1 MAKIKAQFGQCKKC
15 KNQCLLLAGN
25 GGLCVPCKNYT
36 PAQKRLNQYLVNAKN
51 KNIVNIR
58 KAAGH

>member
-1 MAKIKAQFGQCKKC
+1 MKAQLGNCKKC

-36 PAQKRLNQYLVNAKN
+36 PAQQRLNQKLVQAKMQL
-51 KNIVNIR
+51 V
-58 KAAGH
+58 KAIK